1 MPNNNTGS
9 SGGASK
15 GIALVNPAGAI
26 ALTRKQK
33 LNIQILSYGQAIKN
47 EVYTADVIYGLWPTD
62 PSELWRADLRPSIT
76 AIQQY
81 QLTAEFRSGMAER
94 GIEVDSSAQ
103 ELTQEQLA
111 CISVLT
117 DYTDRRGLTAKL
129 RALGISSSKYR
140 GWLKQRPFNDAIRK
154 LAAKGLDEA
163 IPMAETALAEKA
175 ANGDINA
182 LKFLFEVSGRY
193 NPAQQ
198 QAIDAQELIAI
209 MVDVA
214 QEVMSKDPEM
224 LEAFITGVKFRA
236 QKVKG
241 VIL

>member
-1 MPNNNTGS
+1 MTSEN
-9 SGGASK
+9 K
-15 GIALVNPAGAI
+15 GVALVNPAGAI
-26 ALTRKQK
+26 PLTIKQK

-62 PSELWRADLRPSIT
+62 VSERWRADIRPSIT

-81 QLTAEFRSGMAER
+81 QSTPEFRSGMAER
-94 GIEVDSSAQ
+94 GIEVDTSVS
-103 ELTQEQLA
+103 ELTQEQMA
-111 CISVLT
+111 CISLLT
-117 DYTDRRGLTAKL
+117 DYTDRRGVTSKL
-129 RALGISSSKYR
+129 RALGISSAKYR
-140 GWLKQRPFNDAIRK
+140 GWLKQKPFNDAIRK
-154 LAAKGLDEA
+154 LASSALDEA
-163 IPMAETALAEKA
+163 VPLAETALAEKA

-182 LKFLFEVSGRY
+182 LKYMFEVTGRY

-214 QEVMSKDPEM
+214 QEVMSKNPEM
-224 LEAFITGVKFRA
+224 LEEFITGVKFRA

>member
-1 MPNNNTGS
+1 MSDSPL
-9 SGGASK
+9 K
-15 GIALVNPAGAI
+15 KEMALANPAGAI
-26 ALTRKQK
+26 SLTMKQK
-33 LNIQILSYGQAIKN
+33 LNIQILSYGQAIKD

-62 PSELWRADLRPSIT
+62 ESELWRADRRPSIT

-81 QLTAEFRSGMAER
+81 QATAEFRSGMAER
-94 GIEVDSSAQ
+94 GIEVDSNVR
-103 ELTQEQLA
+103 ELTQDQLA

-129 RALGISSSKYR
+129 RALGISSAQYR
-140 GWLKQRPFNDAIRK
+140 GWLRQKPFNDAIRQ
-154 LAAKGLDEA
+154 LAGKSLDEA
-163 IPMAETALAEKA
+163 IPMAEVALAEKA

-182 LKFLFEVSGRY
+182 LKFMFEVTGRH
-193 NPAQQ
+193 NPQKQ
-198 QAIDAQELIAI
+198 EAIDSQQLVAI

-214 QEVMSKDPEM
+214 QQVMAKNPEM
-224 LEAFITGVKFRA
+224 LEEFINGVKFQA

>member
-1 MPNNNTGS
+1 MS
-9 SGGASK
+9 LSK
-15 GIALVNPAGAI
+15 QIALPNPAGAI
-26 ALTRKQK
+26 SLTKQQK

-47 EVYTADVIYGLWPTD
+47 EIYTAEVIHGLWPTD
-62 PSELWRADLRPSIT
+62 KSELWRAGQRPSVT
-76 AIQQY
+76 AIKQY
-81 QLTAEFRSGMAER
+81 QSTDEYRSGMAQR
-94 GIEVDSSAQ
+94 GVEVDPNVQ

-117 DYTDRRGLTAKL
+117 DYTDRRGVTAKL
-129 RALGISSSKYR
+129 RALGISSAKYR
-140 GWLKQRPFNDAIRK
+140 GWLRQKPFNDAIRA
-154 LAAKGLDEA
+154 LASRGLQEA
-163 IPMAETALAEKA
+163 IPMAEVALSEKA

-182 LKFLFEVSGRY
+182 LKFLFEVTGRH

-214 QEVMSKDPEM
+214 QQVMSKNPEM
-224 LEAFITGVKFRA
+224 LEEFITGVRFQA

>member
-1 MPNNNTGS
+1 MGGS
-9 SGGASK
+9 S
-15 GIALVNPAGAI
+15 IEMALPNPAGAI
-26 ALTRKQK
+26 SLSRKQK
-33 LNIQILSYGQAIKN
+33 LNIEILSYGQAIKD
-47 EVYTADVIYGLWPTD
+47 EVYTADVIHSLWPTD
-62 PSELWRADLRPSIT
+62 PGERWRADIRPSIT

-81 QLTAEFRSGMAER
+81 QSTPEYRSGMAKR
-94 GIEVDSSAQ
+94 GIEVNPNVS

-117 DYTDRRGLTAKL
+117 DYSDRRSFTSKL
-129 RALGISSSKYR
+129 RALGISSSTYR
-140 GWLKQRPFNDAIRK
+140 GWLKQRAFNDAIRK
-154 LAAKGLDEA
+154 LAGASLSEA
-163 IPMAETALAEKA
+163 LPLAETALAEKA
-175 ANGDINA
+175 SNGDLGA
-182 LKFLFEVSGRY
+182 LKFLFEVTGRY

>member
-1 MPNNNTGS
+1 MTND
-9 SGGASK
+9 
-15 GIALVNPAGAI
+15 IEMALPKPAGAI
-26 ALTRKQK
+26 SLTQKQK
-33 LNIQILSYGQAIKN
+33 LNIEILSYGQAIKD
-47 EVYTADVIYGLWPTD
+47 EVYTADVIHGLWPTD
-62 PSELWRADLRPSIT
+62 PAERWRADIRPSIT

-81 QLTAEFRSGMAER
+81 QSTAEYRSGMAKR
-94 GIEVDSSAQ
+94 GIEVDSSVQ

-117 DYTDRRGLTAKL
+117 DYTDRRGVTSKL
-129 RALGISSSKYR
+129 RALGISSAQYR
-140 GWLKQRPFNDAIRK
+140 GWLRQKPFNDAIRK
-154 LAAKGLDEA
+154 LASTGLSEA

-175 ANGDINA
+175 ANGDVNA
-182 LKFLFEVSGRY
+182 LKFLFEVTGRY

-214 QEVMSKDPEM
+214 QQVMSKNPEM
-224 LEAFITGVKFRA
+224 LEEFITGVRFQA

-241 VIL
+241 ITL